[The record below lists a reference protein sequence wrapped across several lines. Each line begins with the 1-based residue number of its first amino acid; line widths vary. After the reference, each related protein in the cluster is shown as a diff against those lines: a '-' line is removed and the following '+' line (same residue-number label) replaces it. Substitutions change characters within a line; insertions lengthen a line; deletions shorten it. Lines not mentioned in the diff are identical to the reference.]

1 MFAPVTITRTSPF
14 TGKTKELT
22 VNIDIDD
29 YERYLD
35 GELVQNAFPYLTAD
49 EREFILSGIYPGEWE
64 LAFPEQE
71 E

>member
-64 LAFPEQE
+64 LNFQE
-71 E
+71 RWE